1 MKTGFPE
8 RARQTEMPTRRK
20 RRQAPMKA
28 LVSWG
33 LNQEWARGL
42 GAWAQESEAGEARR
56 KIRYN
61 MVRLSIF
68 KIFIYNYTREK
79 RLKSRRDILERGQKK
94 R

>member
-1 MKTGFPE
+1 MNMGLPDF
-8 RARQTEMPTRRK
+8 ARQTESSTMRK
-20 RRQAPMKA
+20 SRQAPTKA
-28 LVSWG
+28 LVRLG
-33 LNQEWARGL
+33 LNQELARGL

-79 RLKSRRDILERGQKK
+79 RLKSRRDIFERGQK
-94 R
+94 RS